1 MKRSIWQLPRARRA
15 ALAVFARNFLVWRK
29 LLGPAIVLNFGE
41 PVIYLLG
48 LGIGLGALVGD
59 IGGLPYLVFLASG
72 IVASSAMISVSF
84 EGMYSVYTR
93 MVPQKTFDAIMA
105 TPLDIDDI
113 ILGETIWAAF
123 KGLLSAVAILIV
135 AALLGAVPGGWTALW
150 ALPVVFLLGLAFA
163 GPAIVMTAI
172 ADNYDFFNYY
182 FVLVVTPMFMLSG
195 VFFPIETLPEWM
207 QAAVLILPLTHA
219 IEVIRPLIVG
229 EPVEHLL
236 AHLAVLAGFAVVAYY
251 IAVALVRLRL
261 WD

>member
-1 MKRSIWQLPRARRA
+1 MLFRS
-15 ALAVFARNFLVWRK
+15 
-29 LLGPAIVLNFGE
+29 
-41 PVIYLLG
+41 
-48 LGIGLGALVGD
+48 
-59 IGGLPYLVFLASG
+59 
-72 IVASSAMISVSF
+72 
-84 EGMYSVYTR
+84 
-93 MVPQKTFDAIMA
+93 PQKTFDAILA

-113 ILGETIWAAF
+113 ILGETVWAAF

-135 AALLGAVPGGWTALW
+135 AALLGAVPGGWMALW

-163 GPAIVMTAI
+163 GPAIIMTAI

-207 QAAVLILPLTHA
+207 QTAVLLLPLTHA

-236 AHLAVLAGFAVVAYY
+236 VHLAVLAGFAVVAYY
-251 IAVALVRLRL
+251 IAVALVRRRL

>member
-1 MKRSIWQLPRARRA
+1 MKRSIWQVPRARLA
-15 ALAVFARNFLVWRK
+15 AFSVFARNFLVWRK

-113 ILGETIWAAF
+113 ILGET
-123 KGLLSAVAILIV
+123 
-135 AALLGAVPGGWTALW
+135 
-150 ALPVVFLLGLAFA
+150 
-163 GPAIVMTAI
+163 
-172 ADNYDFFNYY
+172 
-182 FVLVVTPMFMLSG
+182 
-195 VFFPIETLPEWM
+195 
-207 QAAVLILPLTHA
+207 
-219 IEVIRPLIVG
+219 
-229 EPVEHLL
+229 
-236 AHLAVLAGFAVVAYY
+236 
-251 IAVALVRLRL
+251 
-261 WD
+261 